1 VSAIRI
7 ALAGIGKIARDQHVP
22 TIAASDRFE
31 LVAAVTGHKPPPGV
45 PAWRSIGEMMAA
57 DPGVQAIAICTPP
70 IGRSALIAEAFEHG
84 LDVLIE
90 KPPAATIVEASEFLP
105 MARSAG
111 RVLYATW
118 HSREAAGVEPARRW
132 IEGRTI
138 ERVDCVWKEDVRVWH
153 PGQDWIWAPGIG
165 VFDPGI
171 NALSVLTRI
180 LPLPLELKSA
190 ELFYPENMAAPIAAD
205 LDYRHGDAPVSV
217 AFDFDQR
224 GPQNWDIDVFADGR
238 RLSLSLGASKLAM
251 DGKSVD
257 VGDETEYARLYRRFA
272 ALIDSREC
280 DVDLT
285 PFHHVADAFLL
296 GRHEVVAPFDENPA
310 ADGRRGTGE
319 DM

>member
-1 VSAIRI
+1 MSAIRI

-22 TIAASDRFE
+22 VIAASDRFE
-31 LVAAVTGHKPPPGV
+31 LVAAVTSHAPPQGV
-45 PAWRSIGEMMAA
+45 PAYRSIGEMMES

-70 IGRSALIAEAFEHG
+70 IGRRALIADAFEHG

-90 KPPAATIVEASEFLP
+90 KPPAATVAEASDFLP
-105 MARSAG
+105 MARRAG
-111 RVLYATW
+111 QILYATW

-132 IEGRTI
+132 IEGRAI
-138 ERVDCVWKEDVRVWH
+138 ERVDCAWKEDVRVWH

-180 LPLPLELKSA
+180 LPRPLTLRSA
-190 ELFYPENMAAPIAAD
+190 ELRFPENKAAPIAAD
-205 LDYRHGDAPVSV
+205 LDYLHGTAPVSV

-224 GPQNWDIDVFADGR
+224 GPQSWDIEIFADGGHL
-238 RLSLSLGASKLAM
+238 RLLMGASKLAI
-251 DGKSVD
+251 DGESVD
-257 VGDETEYARLYRRFA
+257 VGGETEYARLYRRFA

-280 DVDLT
+280 DADLT

-296 GRHEVVAPFDENPA
+296 GRHRIVAPFEENPA
-310 ADGRRGTGE
+310 VDGRRGAGE
-319 DM
+319 